1 MELNKYIEHTILSPT
16 CTSAQ
21 IQKLC
26 EEAKEYQF
34 KGVCV
39 PPFYIRYA
47 KQILSDSP
55 IRLISVVG
63 FPLGYTAIASK
74 VEEVKRAVDEGVD
87 ELDMVANICAIKDNK
102 WAHVQN
108 DIDGVTR
115 AAHLHG
121 KTIKVIVEAHLLT
134 NDELRRVCELCC
146 NLGVNYIKTSTGFN
160 ADPATAE
167 QVRLI
172 KSYISGETKIKAAG
186 GIKTKEQATQ
196 LINAGASRLGTS
208 AGLQLIGV
216 SIAEKK

>member
-1 MELNKYIEHTILSPT
+1 MELNKYIEHTLLSPV
-16 CTSAQ
+16 CTSVQ
-21 IQKLC
+21 ILQLC
-26 EEAKEYQF
+26 EEAKQHQF
-34 KGVCV
+34 KAVCV

-47 KQILSDSP
+47 RQILADSP
-55 IRLISVVG
+55 IRLVTVVG

-87 ELDMVANICAIKDNK
+87 ELDMVANICAVKDNN
-102 WAHVQN
+102 WAHVKN

-134 NDELRRVCELCC
+134 NDELRKLCEMCC

-160 ADPATAE
+160 ADAVSTA
-167 QVRLI
+167 QI
-172 KSYISGETKIKAAG
+172 KFIKNCLTGETKIKAAG
-186 GIKTKEQATQ
+186 GIKTKEQAIQ

-208 AGLQLIGV
+208 AALSLIGV
-216 SIAEKK
+216 LTPEKK